1 MTSTE
6 PVGDT
11 SHAGADAGR
20 DLEWLL
26 ENLKTRTPEVRHVL
40 VLSKDGLQLCCTGD
54 LGRDKADQLS
64 AIASGIQSLA
74 LSASV
79 EFGTT
84 IGSGQAMVEFPG
96 GVLLIVPAGEG
107 AHLAVVAGEQAD
119 VGLVGH
125 NMSEL
130 VEQIGGFLTAA
141 PRAAAPDPEAASEA
155 ASEAAPEPGAGVS

>member
-1 MTSTE
+1 MSSTA

-11 SHAGADAGR
+11 APAGTDPDR

-26 ENLKTRTPEVRHVL
+26 ENLKNRTPEVKHVL
-40 VLSKDGLQLCCTGD
+40 VLSRDGLQLCATEDMGED
-54 LGRDKADQLS
+54 QADQLS

-79 EFGTT
+79 EFGTS

-96 GVLLIVPAGEG
+96 GLLLIVPAGEG
-107 AHLAVVAGEQAD
+107 AHLAVIAAEQAD

-125 NMSEL
+125 NMAEL
-130 VEQIGGFLTAA
+130 VEQIGGHLTA
-141 PRAAAPDPEAASEA
+141 PPRRAAPAPPPSAPAAGS
-155 ASEAAPEPGAGVS
+155 GAGVS

>member
-1 MTSTE
+1 MTSTK
-6 PVGDT
+6 PAGDT
-11 SHAGADAGR
+11 APAGTDTER
-20 DLEWLL
+20 DLGWLL
-26 ENLKTRTPEVRHVL
+26 ANLKNRTPEVKHVL
-40 VLSKDGLQLCCTGD
+40 VLSKDGLQLCHTAEMGMD
-54 LGRDKADQLS
+54 SADQLS

-79 EFGTT
+79 EFGST

-130 VEQIGGFLTAA
+130 VEQIGVFLTAA
-141 PRAAAPDPEAASEA
+141 PRRFAAPSPEGGMS
-155 ASEAAPEPGAGVS
+155 